1 MKESIF
7 ITLTI
12 ILIYI
17 FLFVNNKNLKLV
29 EYNGN
34 QFLIQNSD
42 NNKNSI
48 ELLGELVFRL
58 YKLRD
63 YLVENSVEKLDNL
76 YLKSNI
82 SKYVSKKEFNESI
95 QLLKK
100 NFNKKRTKIYENI
113 NQSQYT
119 SYSVNKG
126 EELVFC
132 LKARIINNNYHPLDL
147 LMYVAIHE
155 LAHCGCK
162 EIGHTNL
169 YNRIFRVYLLI
180 GMQLDIYKYIN
191 YEIYPVEYCGMT
203 LNSHILN

>member
-17 FLFVNNKNLKLV
+17 FLLINNKNLKLV

-34 QFLIQNSD
+34 KIFIQNSE
-42 NNKNSI
+42 NLENSKNSI

-63 YLVENSVEKLDNL
+63 YLVDNIDNIFINYNIKKYLSEN
-76 YLKSNI
+76 
-82 SKYVSKKEFNESI
+82 EFIESI
-95 QLLKK
+95 KLLKT
-100 NFNKKRTKIYENI
+100 NFNKNRTKVYENI

-132 LKARIINNNYHPLDL
+132 LKARTLNNNYHPIDL

-162 EIGHTNL
+162 EIGHTHL

-180 GMQLDIYKYIN
+180 GIELKIYKYIN